1 MAARQCLPSDPDFLL
16 RYIDELPDD
25 ADSDFE
31 FEGYLDEDE
40 GPVACTSQ
48 DDELQ
53 RSPSLDRHI
62 ITPSMSSL
70 SGRRRIYAPHRATFY
85 SERRFFFTAYL
96 AVSLTF
102 QRPLLF
108 YSLFRYSFSSSHLYF
123 YICRCGCSQNLCLY
137 RVPIAMHQRA
147 LGRHK
152 KRLHTSSKAI

>member
-1 MAARQCLPSDPDFLL
+1 MTGSSLALARRLSTAFHGLRGLQAIESVAMAARQCLPSDPDFLL

-25 ADSDFE
+25 ADSD

-70 SGRRRIYAPHRATFY
+70 SGRRRIYAPLRATFFLL
-85 SERRFFFTAYL
+85 RI
-96 AVSLTF
+96 LT
-102 QRPLLF
+102 
-108 YSLFRYSFSSSHLYF
+108 
-123 YICRCGCSQNLCLY
+123 C
-137 RVPIAMHQRA
+137 
-147 LGRHK
+147 
-152 KRLHTSSKAI
+152 

>member
-1 MAARQCLPSDPDFLL
+1 MFTAYSRFVYHAFVTGSSLALARRLSTACVVCTIESVAMAARQCLTSDHDFLL

-31 FEGYLDEDE
+31 FEGYLDEDK

-70 SGRRRIYAPHRATFY
+70 SGRRRIYALIRATFY
-85 SERRFFFTAYL
+85 SERLGFFL
-96 AVSLTF
+96 LRILT
-102 QRPLLF
+102 
-108 YSLFRYSFSSSHLYF
+108 
-123 YICRCGCSQNLCLY
+123 C
-137 RVPIAMHQRA
+137 
-147 LGRHK
+147 
-152 KRLHTSSKAI
+152 